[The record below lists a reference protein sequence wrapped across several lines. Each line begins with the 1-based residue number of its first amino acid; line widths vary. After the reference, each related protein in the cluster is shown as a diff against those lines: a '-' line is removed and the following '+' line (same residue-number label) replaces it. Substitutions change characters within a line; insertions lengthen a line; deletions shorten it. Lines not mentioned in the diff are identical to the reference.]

1 MFIDITI
8 ILLIVSFVL
17 AVKSARKL
25 NDKPSIKD
33 VKRSLDKDRVIY
45 HSSSES

>member
-1 MFIDITI
+1 MFINITI
-8 ILLIVSFVL
+8 ILFLISFVL

-25 NDKPSIKD
+25 NEKPSVKN

-45 HSSSES
+45 HSSSE